1 MAVIS
6 KTRLKHAVVDAC
18 PRAVDEFTVAVVI
31 HSAVGSQSVRRAG
44 GRRIRGALLISEP
57 HSVTPIATSSATA
70 LRSRTIIL
78 ASARSPLYALA
89 ILVGRA
95 DLSESNRSDGGEETC
110 DAEDSKPVVHA
121 VPF

>member
-6 KTRLKHAVVDAC
+6 KTWLEHAVVDAC

-31 HSAVGSQSVRRAG
+31 HPAVGDQSVRGAG
-44 GRRIRGALLISEP
+44 GRRRLGALLISEP
-57 HSVTPIATSSATA
+57 CSVAPIATSSATA

-78 ASARSPLYALA
+78 ASARSPLNALA

-95 DLSESNRSDGGEETC
+95 DLSESNRRDGREETC
-110 DAEDSKPVVHA
+110 DAED
-121 VPF
+121 